1 MVSVL
6 SALWPV
12 FALLILGFI
21 ARRTAF
27 PGDAFWEPAER
38 LTYFVL
44 FPVLLVNKL
53 GAADMSDVAV
63 VDIAAAVG
71 VLFLS
76 GTLFCFI
83 ARYWMGLSLAGFTSF
98 YQGSVRFNTYVALA
112 TAAAIYGDA
121 AVAISA
127 VIIAFMIPLVNFL
140 CVMIFSMFISNANA
154 PTLSSL
160 LKNLI
165 KNPLIISCFIG
176 ISLNISGIGLHKELV
191 SVAGLLGAM
200 ALPLGLLAVGA
211 GLNMH
216 ALRTAQLAVWCSSL
230 IKLLLLPLVMYCF
243 CLFMGFSSLIT
254 GLLLIFSSV
263 PTAPSGYILAR
274 QLGGDA
280 SMMAAIITGQ
290 TLLSMLTLPFILSTL
305 M

>member
-12 FALLILGFI
+12 FALLILGFV
-21 ARRTAF
+21 ARRTDF
-27 PGDAFWEPAER
+27 PGDAFWEPAEK

-63 VDIAAAVG
+63 VDIAVAVS
-71 VLFLS
+71 VLLLS

-83 ARYWMGLSLAGFTSF
+83 ARYWMGLSSAGFTSF

-112 TAAAIYGDA
+112 TAAAVYGDA

-127 VIIAFMIPLVNFL
+127 VIIAFMIPLINLL
-140 CVMIFSMFISNANA
+140 CVMVFSMFTSNA

-165 KNPLIISCFIG
+165 KNPLIMSCLVG
-176 ISLNISGIGLHKELV
+176 ISLNVSGIGIHKEFA

-211 GLNMH
+211 GLNIH

-230 IKLLLLPLVMYCF
+230 IKLLLLPFVMYCF
-243 CLFMGFSSLIT
+243 CIFMGFSSLIT

-290 TLLSMLTLPFILSTL
+290 TLLSMLTLPFILSTF

>member
-1 MVSVL
+1 MDSVL

-21 ARRTAF
+21 ARRSAF

-53 GAADMSDVAV
+53 GAADMSDVAI
-63 VDIAAAVG
+63 VDIAAAVS
-71 VLFLS
+71 VLLLS
-76 GTLFCFI
+76 GTLLCFM
-83 ARYWMGLSLAGFTSF
+83 ARYWMGLSGARFTSF
-98 YQGSVRFNTYVALA
+98 YQGSVRFNTYVALG

-127 VIIAFMIPLVNFL
+127 VIIAFMIPLLNLL
-140 CVMIFSMFISNANA
+140 CVMVFSMFTSNT
-154 PTLSSL
+154 PTLGSL

-165 KNPLIISCFIG
+165 KNPLILSCLVGIG
-176 ISLNISGIGLHKELV
+176 LNISGIGIHKDFS
-191 SVAGLLGAM
+191 SVAGLLGGM

-216 ALRTAQLAVWCSSL
+216 ALRTVKLAVWSSSL

-243 CLFMGFSSLIT
+243 CVFMEFSSLTT
-254 GLLLIFSSV
+254 GLLLIFAAV

-290 TLLSMLTLPFILSTL
+290 TLLSMLTLPFMLSML